1 MILSV
6 RSRTCIT
13 AARNV
18 VGMSKLNG
26 EAVCLDRAIRDVRAE
41 VPDCGLS
48 AGELR
53 ELITELVI
61 DERWS
66 LAD

>member
-6 RSRTCIT
+6 RSELCVTT
-13 AARNV
+13 ARNV
-18 VGMSKLNG
+18 VGMSKLSG
-26 EAVCLDRAIRDVRAE
+26 EAVCLDRAVRDIRAE
-41 VPDCGLS
+41 VPDCDLTN
-48 AGELR
+48 GELR

-66 LAD
+66 LAG